1 MQGNQSNTKPSLCTL
16 KGGMETLGG
25 NEVNPGYRTKT
36 ITAEVSQGQSCH
48 QNKQIKMKKTVK

>member
-25 NEVNPGYRTKT
+25 NGVNPGYKTKKLMPKFPR
-36 ITAEVSQGQSCH
+36 VSPT
-48 QNKQIKMKKTVK
+48 NEIIKQKTEIL